1 MSPLLGIVAVAALL
15 SVPAPPAAAPAR
27 DAPSAA
33 PSPTS
38 DARARLVAAAR
49 RHLGKPFRGDCSAFV
64 SRIYSEAKVP
74 LPRSPGART
83 GTEAFVRSLARVA
96 RPRPG
101 DVAWFHH
108 THRGA
113 DLFTHIALVESV
125 DGPRVSLIHRSNRG
139 VERLR
144 MDLARRADPA
154 VNGALRR
161 RRPGD
166 APAQQYLASQLLA
179 GFATPFPER
188 RTARRPAATAR
199 HGAAAPP

>member
-1 MSPLLGIVAVAALL
+1 MSPLLGMYALAALL
-15 SVPAPPAAAPAR
+15 AVVDPPAAAAR
-27 DAPSAA
+27 DAPRRAVPGPSSA
-33 PSPTS
+33 
-38 DARARLVAAAR
+38 ARARLVAAAR

-64 SRIYSEAKVP
+64 SRIYSEARVP
-74 LPRSPGART
+74 LRPSPGARS
-83 GTEAFVRSLARVA
+83 GTEALVLGLARVA
-96 RPRPG
+96 RPRAG

-113 DLFTHIALVESV
+113 DLFTHIAIVESV

-144 MDLARRADPA
+144 MDLARRADPE

-161 RRPGD
+161 RRAGD
-166 APAQQYLASQLLA
+166 APAQRYLASQLLA

-188 RTARRPAATAR
+188 RSARR
-199 HGAAAPP
+199 AAAAVR